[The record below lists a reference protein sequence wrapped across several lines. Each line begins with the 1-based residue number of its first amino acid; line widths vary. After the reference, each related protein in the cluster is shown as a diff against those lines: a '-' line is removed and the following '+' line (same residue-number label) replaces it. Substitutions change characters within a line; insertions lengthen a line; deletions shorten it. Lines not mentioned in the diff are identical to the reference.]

1 MFYFDKVQIQFY
13 LSAIVQFRYKIC
25 QEYTVQY
32 VIFCIE
38 KRRAN
43 DDITINKIW
52 SDNLIWK

>member
-43 DDITINKIW
+43 DDITINKI
-52 SDNLIWK
+52 